1 MEDADAG
8 IVLSDGWYRLA
19 AAVVRGL
26 PQDDPQRDAWR
37 QWGEELRRRLNA
49 QPRVQITG
57 ATRPGHMHAD
67 FVDHARSTHA
77 PGRRRAR
84 TQA

>member
-1 MEDADAG
+1 MDDLD
-8 IVLSDGWYRLA
+8 IVAADGWYKLA
-19 AAVVRGL
+19 AAVVKGL

-37 QWGEELRRRLNA
+37 QWGEELRDRLNA

-57 ATRPGHMHAD
+57 ALRPGHMHAD
-67 FVDHARSTHA
+67 FVDHARSTHGL
-77 PGRRRAR
+77 GRRRVR